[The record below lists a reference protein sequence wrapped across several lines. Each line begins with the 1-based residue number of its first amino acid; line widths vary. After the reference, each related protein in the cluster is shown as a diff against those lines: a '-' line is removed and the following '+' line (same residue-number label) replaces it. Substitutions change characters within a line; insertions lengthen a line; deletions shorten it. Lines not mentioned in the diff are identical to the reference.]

1 MATALETAQR
11 LNADAA
17 TTYDRIRNNPTLT
30 TDAKNASMAKA
41 WVKTR
46 DQLDVLKVG
55 AFTTPVVD
63 RKALEVKL
71 FGLADLTTKGG
82 DLGSLS
88 ASYRDAR
95 DRAATAENSGQ
106 LRALFSGAE
115 SVGDELL
122 ARACAGQVYFGL
134 SAFGS
139 DTSVLEDY
147 LAARPTASATF
158 VALQDS
164 RSADPTGDFL
174 YSWNF
179 MAMKPSELSAMS
191 DSQIAGLAASPLAVA

>member
-11 LNADAA
+11 LNADADTA
-17 TTYDRIRNNPTLT
+17 YDRIRNNPTLT

-55 AFTTPVVD
+55 AFETPVVD

-71 FGLADLTTKGG
+71 FGLADLTAKGG
-82 DLGSLS
+82 DMGTLS

-95 DRAATAENSGQ
+95 DRAAAAENTGA
-106 LRALFSGAE
+106 LRTLFSGAE
-115 SVGDELL
+115 SVGDELQ
-122 ARACAGQVYFGL
+122 ARACAAQVYFGL

-139 DTSVLEDY
+139 DTTVLEDY
-147 LAARPTASATF
+147 LAARPNASATF

-164 RSADPTGDFL
+164 RSADLTGNFL
-174 YSWNF
+174 FAWNF
-179 MAMKPSELSAMS
+179 LAMKPIELSAMS